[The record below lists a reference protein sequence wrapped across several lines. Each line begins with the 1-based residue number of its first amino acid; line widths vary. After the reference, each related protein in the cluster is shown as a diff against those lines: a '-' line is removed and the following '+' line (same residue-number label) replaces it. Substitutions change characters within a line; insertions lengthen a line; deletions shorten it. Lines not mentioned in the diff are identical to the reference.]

1 MSRWGDTPPFITTP
15 RTKPPTPQRGG
26 NGRNPHNE
34 KPTQKAGRG
43 SLIFDVMG
51 FPRLPKDG
59 KGVIDN
65 QYCG

>member
-15 RTKPPTPQRGG
+15 RTKPLTPTEGATDETPTTK
-26 NGRNPHNE
+26 NPPHWN
-34 KPTQKAGRG
+34 
-43 SLIFDVMG
+43 
-51 FPRLPKDG
+51 G

>member
-1 MSRWGDTPPFITTP
+1 MSQWVDTPLLITTP

-26 NGRNPHNE
+26 NTQDPHSENP
-34 KPTQKAGRG
+34 PPQ
-43 SLIFDVMG
+43 
-51 FPRLPKDG
+51 DG